1 MTYDDV
7 EILTDQEVKGIYN
20 DVYNGFW
27 RQYYH
32 QVPYPQSEE
41 WEKIVEQEKLL
52 REKYRNCPLIVH
64 QIQNLMDQLEARSRK
79 GDRCR

>member
-20 DVYNGFW
+20 DVYNSFW
-27 RQYYH
+27 LRYYH
-32 QVPYPQSEE
+32 RVPIPQSEE
-41 WEKIVEQEKLL
+41 WEQIVEQEKGL
-52 REKYRNCPLIVH
+52 RKKYRNCPLVVH

-79 GDRCR
+79 GAGK

>member
-27 RQYYH
+27 RRYNR
-32 QVPYPQSEE
+32 QVPDPQSEE
-41 WEKIVEQEKLL
+41 WEKIVEQEKRL
-52 REKYRNCPLIVH
+52 RRKYRNCPLVVD
-64 QIQNLMDQLEARSRK
+64 QIQDLMDQLEARSRK
-79 GDRCR
+79 AEKK

>member
-20 DVYNGFW
+20 DVYNSFW
-27 RQYYH
+27 LRYYH
-32 QVPYPQSEE
+32 RVPIPQSEE
-41 WEKIVEQEKLL
+41 WEQIVEQEKGL
-52 REKYRNCPLIVH
+52 RKKYRNCPLVVH

-79 GDRCR
+79 GARK

>member
-7 EILTDQEVKGIYN
+7 EILTDQEVRGIYN

-27 RQYYH
+27 RRYH
-32 QVPYPQSEE
+32 PESEE
-41 WEKIVEQEKLL
+41 WEKIVAREKQL

-64 QIQNLMDQLEARSRK
+64 QIQDLMDQLEARSRK
-79 GDRCR
+79 GNR